1 MKSYYE
7 AIEEDPFL
15 SIPVTFHVKLGLQ
28 DPEYR
33 TFKKYY
39 QDFHEK
45 QKELKVKDPNIWIIK
60 PGENTNRGIGI
71 QVATDYENLE
81 ELVRNATHNSKRTCI
96 I

>member
-45 QKELKVKDPNIWIIK
+45 PREAEGTESQRP
-60 PGENTNRGIGI
+60 
-71 QVATDYENLE
+71 
-81 ELVRNATHNSKRTCI
+81 
-96 I
+96 